1 MNLVKTRFFQC
12 KGWEN
17 LLYWREKEAYHG
29 NFFRID
35 GNATQKDNDKV
46 EQDLQ
51 DVLLEQEQVEMAFS
65 LVRDLIVFTESR
77 LILVDKQG
85 MTGKKVSYK
94 SIPYRSIS
102 RFTVETSGH
111 FDLDAELKIWISSA
125 VEPAEILQFK
135 SDKSVIAIQ
144 KALAAAVLNK

>member
-1 MNLVKTRFFQC
+1 MGLFS
-12 KGWEN
+12 G
-17 LLYWREKEAYHG
+17 LM
-29 NFFRID
+29 
-35 GNATQKDNDKV
+35 GNASQVNNDKV
-46 EQDLQ
+46 EQELADI
-51 DVLLEQEQVEMAFS
+51 LLDAEQVAMAFS
-65 LVRDLIVFTESR
+65 LVRDLIVFTEYR

-85 MTGKKVSYK
+85 MSGKKVSYK

-125 VEPAEILQFK
+125 AEPAETLHFK

-144 KALAAAVLNK
+144 KALASAVLGK

>member
-1 MNLVKTRFFQC
+1 MGLFS
-12 KGWEN
+12 G
-17 LLYWREKEAYHG
+17 LM
-29 NFFRID
+29 
-35 GNATQKDNDKV
+35 GNASQMNNDKV
-46 EQDLQ
+46 EQELADI
-51 DVLLEQEQVEMAFS
+51 LLDAEQVAMAFS
-65 LVRDLIVFTESR
+65 LVRDLIVFTEYR

-125 VEPAEILQFK
+125 VEPAETLQFK
-135 SDKSVIAIQ
+135 SDKSVIQIQ
-144 KALAAAVLNK
+144 QALAAAVLLK

>member
-1 MNLVKTRFFQC
+1 MGLFS
-12 KGWEN
+12 G
-17 LLYWREKEAYHG
+17 LL
-29 NFFRID
+29 
-35 GNATQKDNDKV
+35 GNASQLNNDKI
-46 EQDLQ
+46 EQELEH
-51 DVLLEQEQVEMAFS
+51 VLLDNEQVEMAFS
-65 LVRDLIVFTESR
+65 LVRDLIVFTEYR

-85 MTGKKVSYK
+85 VTGKKVSYK

-135 SDKSVIAIQ
+135 SDKSVITIQ
-144 KALAAAVLNK
+144 KALATAVLEK